1 MTAPVPND
9 DAPELADFAA
19 GLIAHRRH
27 VRFKLLGHPGPDAE
41 QMQAILEAGA
51 CAPDHRQLLPWRFIG
66 FGDEARIELG
76 QWFVDALLERDPQ
89 AEPAAQ
95 ARARD
100 KAQHGA
106 TLLLAVADLRAIE
119 PEVPAIERLIS
130 LGAAIQNMLLMATAQ
145 GLGSGLGG
153 GRALSSTALRRGLGL
168 QDGEHAV
175 CFLAFGQ
182 ALAEPDHVLRPDV
195 AQFTE
200 WR

>member
-1 MTAPVPND
+1 VTAPLPHD
-9 DAPELADFAA
+9 DAPDLADFAA

-27 VRFKLLGHPGPDAE
+27 VRFKLLAQPGLDAA
-41 QMQAILEAGA
+41 QTRVILEAGA
-51 CAPDHRQLLPWRFIG
+51 CAPDHRQLRPWRFIG
-66 FGDEARIELG
+66 FSDAARAELG
-76 QWFVDALLERDPQ
+76 QWFVEALLERDPQ

-106 TLLLAVADLRAIE
+106 TLLLAVA
-119 PEVPAIERLIS
+119 EVPSIERLIS
-130 LGAAIQNMLLMATAQ
+130 LGAALQNMLLMATAL

-153 GRALSSTALRRGLGL
+153 GRALSSAALRRGLNL

-175 CFLAFGQ
+175 CFVAFGQ
-182 ALAEPDHVLRPDV
+182 AQAEPDHVLRPDP